1 MSINGQPTV
10 HQRIVPALQTLPRPV
25 YARTESLVRPERT
38 PMHRHPW
45 VQLSYAIRGV
55 LHVHTPTGSFVAPP
69 QRAVWMPPDMDHAVF
84 SFANTEMRGLYL
96 DPQLFDAAH
105 SRCRVIEITPLTHEL
120 IKQFSSRPPE
130 YDEDGEDGRLAR
142 VLVDQLRAASEVSL
156 SLPLPQ
162 DARVLQLC
170 RQLQDA
176 PDDNRTLGEW
186 GEALGASEKTLRR
199 ILLRETGLTFRSWRQ
214 RMRLLGA
221 LEALGRG
228 TAVTQVALNAGYS
241 STSAFIAAFREQFG
255 VTPGDFFP
263 AVR

>member
-1 MSINGQPTV
+1 MSISGQAGV
-10 HQRIVPALQTLPRPV
+10 HERIVPALHALPRPV
-25 YARTESLVRPERT
+25 FARTESLLRPERT

-45 VQLSYAIRGV
+45 VQLSYAISGV

-69 QRAVWMPPDMDHAVF
+69 QRAVWMPPDMDHEVF

-96 DPQLFDAAH
+96 DPQLFDDAH
-105 SRCRVIEITPLTHEL
+105 GHCRVIEVTPLTHEL
-120 IKQFSSRPPE
+120 IKQFAQCPTE
-130 YDEDGEDGRLAR
+130 YDEAGEDGRLAM
-142 VLVDQLRAASEVSL
+142 VLVDQLRAAREVSL

-176 PDDNRTLGEW
+176 PDDNRTLAEW
-186 GEALGASEKTLRR
+186 GEMLGASEKTLRR
-199 ILLRETGLTFRSWRQ
+199 ILLRETGLSFRHWRQ

-221 LEALGRG
+221 LEALGQG
-228 TAVTQVALNAGYS
+228 VAVTEVALSAGYQ

-255 VTPGDFFP
+255 VTPGDFFN
-263 AVR
+263 A